1 MRPREAVREGLKLR
15 VVRYSEQMFT
25 ALALPLALPQRP
37 PMPPSPRRRSHREL
51 KPANFFLHIKG
62 GDELIIKILDFGL
75 AFLVT
80 EDPESGHS
88 EKLTKT
94 GATLGTLNYFSPEQ
108 AMGQRELIAPPTDIW
123 ALGVI
128 AFEML
133 SGHCYFPGSDHT
145 VAVKIA
151 NGKLTPPSERAENL
165 SAAFD
170 RWFFKSCALAP
181 EERWQS
187 VGEQAAALA
196 QALGVAEER
205 LHSEAAP
212 ASFKQW
218 ALDRPKQSDSG
229 ALPPVNPLAATGLGL
244 AVSGAASTPG
254 ASAPP
259 DGASQKT
266 DPYVRNV
273 DSNSVAPVA
282 VPSLSPEKR
291 SALRPAI
298 VAGVLTCAV
307 ILALPLT
314 LLLRRMPPEQRIP
327 AAVPAANVGAPPAS
341 PDPAAAAAR
350 PAPGA
355 AAGSAAPGAAA
366 RERAA
371 ASDAKGDAEA
381 AARPGGRSRRKHKPA
396 KTAPPS
402 KVGGF
407 DPAAP

>member
-1 MRPREAVREGLKLR
+1 M
-15 VVRYSEQMFT
+15 
-25 ALALPLALPQRP
+25 
-37 PMPPSPRRRSHREL
+37 
-51 KPANFFLHIKG
+51 
-62 GDELIIKILDFGL
+62 
-75 AFLVT
+75 T
-80 EDPESGHS
+80 EDPESGQS

-165 SAAFD
+165 SSAFD

-181 EERWQS
+181 DERWQS

-244 AVSGAASTPG
+244 AVSGAASMPG
-254 ASAPP
+254 TSAPP

-282 VPSLSPEKR
+282 VPSQSPGKR
-291 SALRPAI
+291 AALRPAI

-314 LLLRRMPPEQRIP
+314 LLLRRMPTPEQRIP
-327 AAVPAANVGAPPAS
+327 AAVPAAHVGAATAS
-341 PDPAAAAAR
+341 PDPAAAAR
-350 PAPGA
+350 PAPGSA
-355 AAGSAAPGAAA
+355 SGSAAPGAAA
-366 RERAA
+366 RERAVA
-371 ASDAKGDAEA
+371 ADAKGDADA